1 MSVKEL
7 QKKIK
12 DASDAYY
19 NDDQIIED
27 EEFDQLVERLR
38 ELDPEN
44 PIFKE
49 IGAPIRKDV
58 VKVKLPFHMGSLD
71 KIKPNTREFDLWF
84 ERHNSPYFIT
94 QKLDG
99 ISGLVEYKE
108 EEIKIYTR
116 GDGKYGQDISFLK
129 DHLRLPK
136 IKKNVAVRGEF
147 IMKKEVFEKKYSKD
161 YPKARSV
168 VSGVINSKTPSK
180 DILKDIDFLVYE
192 LVFPEGYKWSKQFE
206 TLEKMKFSVPDFFK
220 RRVLDVFEL
229 ENQLSYMK
237 KTSHYEIDGLVV
249 SEDKNFERKKSGNPD
264 YSVAFKVNS
273 EGITTVVEEV
283 IWNPSKYGVLVP
295 KIKISP
301 VIIDGDKVTYA
312 TAFNAKYILENKIGK
327 GTKIK
332 IVKSGDVIPYI
343 SKIIKSTEP
352 EFPDLVYHWNETG
365 VDITLDS
372 QEGNSEINTKRLLNF
387 FTTLKI
393 ENVNIGVVKKLYEN
407 GFDTTE
413 KIFKMS
419 IEDFMTL
426 PAVKEKSANKIFNSI
441 HKILDNPVRLERVM
455 ASSLAFGNG
464 FGEKK
469 LGIIVEAYPDI
480 LKRKLNTNDII
491 KLDGFSEKTASLFI
505 RNLPEFLKFLKKNQ
519 YFNFSEKEKKK
530 GEIIV
535 FSGFRDKELEE
546 RILSRGGEIGNSVT
560 SKTNLLIVKDD
571 KETSKTKKAKE
582 LKIKIIDLETF
593 KKRES

>member
-19 NDDQIIED
+19 NDEQIMED
-27 EEFDQLVERLR
+27 EEFDELVERLR

-44 PIFKE
+44 PVLKV

-84 ERHNSPYFIT
+84 ERHQGPYFVT

-129 DHLRLPK
+129 DYLRLPK
-136 IKKNVAVRGEF
+136 IKKNVVVRGEF

-180 DILKDIDFLVYE
+180 EILKDIDFLVYE

-237 KTSHYEIDGLVV
+237 KTSNYEIDGLVV

-480 LKRKLNTNDII
+480 LKRKLNTNDIV

-505 RNLPEFLKFLKKNQ
+505 QNLPEFLKFLKKNQ